1 MRKRSPVPDVTAN
14 IKIKVTNTGKVK
26 GSLVVEATIPEGFTL
41 SSSQWQSSGTN
52 TVRTETDKIA
62 PGETEELSLD
72 VKWNNSETN
81 LGERNTR
88 AEIIER
94 MRILKNELNDME
106 EIVKADYL
114 TDDATDEDII
124 RLKLRLKDLENQILR
139 IVEND

>member
-1 MRKRSPVPDVTAN
+1 
-14 IKIKVTNTGKVK
+14 
-26 GSLVVEATIPEGFTL
+26 
-41 SSSQWQSSGTN
+41 
-52 TVRTETDKIA
+52 
-62 PGETEELSLD
+62 
-72 VKWNNSETN
+72 
-81 LGERNTR
+81 
-88 AEIIER
+88 